1 MKAKAILHKITGIA
15 GTALTVLLALLL
27 ALNLYVLAAQRL
39 FHVETPTV
47 FGYSTAVV
55 LTGSMSGTIEPD
67 DLIVSKRQS
76 SYKTGD
82 IITFRSGGSTVTHRI
97 TAVTAEG
104 FRTKGDAN
112 NAEDGSLVHYKNVIG
127 TPVFTIPGLGYVAN
141 YIQHP
146 PGTYVAISA
155 AAVLLLLVFLPDVL
169 APEKKKSAEK

>member
-112 NAEDGSLVHYKNVIG
+112 NTEDMGTVQPEDVIG
-127 TPVFTIPGLGYVAN
+127 RVVWTLHGAGAAIRLIKSPLGMLCPVLAIP
-141 YIQHP
+141 
-146 PGTYVAISA
+146 
-155 AAVLLLLVFLPDVL
+155 LLLGLPQL
-169 APEKKKSAEK
+169 FREKDESTGQ